1 MILELYEM
9 GVFVRLIRLV
19 VVFIMNFI
27 LEGDWFCFVC
37 IMIYCFWSDG
47 MEWEGGE
54 VLGFGNNF
62 IVSVVLLI
70 YILMFVMVLGE
81 VMDLKWNI

>member
-1 MILELYEM
+1 
-9 GVFVRLIRLV
+9 
-19 VVFIMNFI
+19 
-27 LEGDWFCFVC
+27 
-37 IMIYCFWSDG
+37 MIYCFWSDG
-47 MEWEGGE
+47 MEWEGGR

>member
-1 MILELYEM
+1 
-9 GVFVRLIRLV
+9 
-19 VVFIMNFI
+19 
-27 LEGDWFCFVC
+27 
-37 IMIYCFWSDG
+37 MIYCFWSDG
-47 MEWEGGE
+47 MEWEGVM

-81 VMDLKWNI
+81 VIDLKWNI